1 MTFCDNIQWQPT
13 TDQTLYQAVTLLPN
27 STYRILRGFHYRT
40 FATGVA
46 CRQGTLTPTEP
57 GPVPLGTCICF
68 TCWDQP
74 LFRTCH
80 DFSDSALRTSLG
92 TFSVCACH
100 IRRYHNASNILFS
113 LANQVRRFVHGA
125 INSNASLSYEV
136 SFRLRITD
144 EGSVPEMRIWS
155 ILLI

>member
-1 MTFCDNIQWQPT
+1 M
-13 TDQTLYQAVTLLPN
+13 TLLPI
-27 STYRILRGFHYRT
+27 STYRILRGSHYRT

-57 GPVPLGTCICF
+57 GPVPLGLAYILLVETNPFSELVMI
-68 TCWDQP
+68 
-74 LFRTCH
+74 FRT
-80 DFSDSALRTSLG
+80 ALRTSLG

-113 LANQVRRFVHGA
+113 LANQVRRYFHGA

-136 SFRLRITD
+136 SFWLRITD